1 MIEAGHQMSALERFR
16 DAQNGSY
23 AGFENALDELR
34 TGGKR
39 GHWIWYIFPQISGL
53 GSSSAAREFAIED
66 EHEAE
71 EYLRDPQ
78 LASRLLAIT
87 RVVAE
92 QLGGRGKSLHA
103 LMGSDIDAKK
113 LVSSLTL
120 FGQVAKTVDRREG
133 DETSR
138 QIAEVADQ
146 VLAVAELQGYPP
158 CAYTLQRLRG
168 AT

>member
-1 MIEAGHQMSALERFR
+1 MSRLERFR
-16 DAQNGSY
+16 QAQNGSD
-23 AGFENALDELR
+23 AGFETALHELR

-39 GHWIWYIFPQISGL
+39 GHWIWYVFPQIGGL
-53 GSSSAAREFAIED
+53 GSSSAAREFAIGD
-66 EHEAE
+66 VDEAE
-71 EYLRDPQ
+71 AYLRDPQ
-78 LASRLLAIT
+78 LGPRLLTIT
-87 RVVAE
+87 REVAG
-92 QLGGRGKSLHA
+92 QLGGGKSLRA

-120 FGQVAKTVDRREG
+120 FGQVAKTIED
-133 DETSR
+133 DICR
-138 QIAEVADQ
+138 QTAEVADE

>member
-1 MIEAGHQMSALERFR
+1 MSRLERFR
-16 DAQNGSY
+16 EAQDGAD
-23 AGFENALDELR
+23 AGFETALQELR
-34 TGGKR
+34 AGGKR
-39 GHWIWYIFPQISGL
+39 GHWIWYIFPQIGGL
-53 GSSSAAREFAIED
+53 GSSSAAREFAID
-66 EHEAE
+66 DADEAE
-71 EYLRDPQ
+71 AYLRDPQ
-78 LASRLLAIT
+78 LGSRLLTIT
-87 RVVAE
+87 REVAG
-92 QLGGRGKSLHA
+92 QLGGGAKSLRA

-120 FGQVAKTVDRREG
+120 FGQVAKTLDRREAG
-133 DETSR
+133 EICR